1 MTAKDVFSLVLWRD
15 EVNEKKKARAIQ
27 RVIDK
32 SFERLSYSEKG
43 KLIHDLK
50 LTGSRLSAW

>member
-1 MTAKDVFSLVLWRD
+1 MTAKGVFSLVLWRD

-27 RVIDK
+27 KVIDK
-32 SFERLSYSEKG
+32 GFESLSYSEKG

-50 LTGSRLSAW
+50 LTRLRLSAW